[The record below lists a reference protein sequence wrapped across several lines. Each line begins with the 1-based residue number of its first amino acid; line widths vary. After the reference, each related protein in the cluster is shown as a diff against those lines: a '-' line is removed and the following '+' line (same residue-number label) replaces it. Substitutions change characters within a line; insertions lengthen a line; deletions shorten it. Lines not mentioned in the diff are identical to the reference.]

1 MKIKINEQKNNK
13 IKKVF
18 KQSKMIWKVYES
30 TIDHFVLASYS
41 WERNL
46 PWDMINISSDTP
58 LEKTDLPFA
67 CRYQL
72 QVASWSGVEAH
83 VHFPVPGRDLHCTCT
98 GLMCTASICEF
109 ICAEVMWCL
118 EDTISLVSSSS
129 GSYNLSDSVYTH
141 RSLSL
146 IGRRKISCLGLT
158 ECSSISGSLHTVHT
172 WVSVLVPI

>member
-1 MKIKINEQKNNK
+1 MQNETKGPQNCPLNSFWVHKLLLG
-13 IKKVF
+13 IG
-18 KQSKMIWKVYES
+18 S
-30 TIDHFVLASYS
+30 A
-41 WERNL
+41 L
-46 PWDMINISSDTP
+46 PGRWYTQCFDISSDTP

-98 GLMCTASICEF
+98 GLMCTTSICEF